1 MGLARLDFSA
11 AILFCAIGLASCAE
25 KFPQDIPESYTVP
38 NEYTFSVPYEKAW
51 PEVVKTI
58 SAETRVRTMDKE
70 AGIIVT
76 EVAVVD
82 NKPSA
87 TPEKAST
94 FGRTYKNSYSV
105 KLSEAGPGQ
114 TTVKVRT
121 NLTEEYFAIYN
132 RECPAE
138 SFAAFLRQ
146 DLFRKICGN
155 LYRNPARCLAL
166 FPTYN
171 AAVCLPPA
179 PRPTL
184 TQEEEVSHPD
194 LDPMWKLEIN
204 IKELQ
209 QALARAGYDP
219 GPVDGRMGKK
229 TRAALIHFQKDN
241 KLEPTGK
248 LNESTMIALEI

>member
-1 MGLARLDFSA
+1 MGLAKLDFSA
-11 AILFCAIGLASCAE
+11 AILVCAVGLASCAE
-25 KFPQDIPESYTVP
+25 RFPQDIPASYTVP
-38 NEYTFSVPYEKAW
+38 DEYTFSVPYEKAW
-51 PEVVKTI
+51 PEVVRTI
-58 SAETRVRTMDKE
+58 SAESRVRITNKK

-76 EVAVVD
+76 EEAVVD
-82 NKPSA
+82 QPGT
-87 TPEKAST
+87 TPEKASA

-114 TTVKVRT
+114 TTVTVRA
-121 NLTEEYFAIYN
+121 NLTEEYFAVYN

-138 SFAAFLRQ
+138 SSAAFLRQ
-146 DLFRKICGN
+146 ELFRKICGN
-155 LYRNPARCLAL
+155 LYRNPAKCLAL

-179 PRPTL
+179 PGPAL

-209 QALARAGYDP
+209 QALAKAGYDP

-248 LNESTMIALEI
+248 LNEATMIALEI